1 MQSAVKQ
8 GIPVFLFAFQYA
20 LLYRIKTGGFVA
32 NVSNPSGCHLK
43 NLKFKRFLNG
53 DINTNFPS

>member
-20 LLYRIKTGGFVA
+20 LLYRIKKAGFIA

-43 NLKFKRFLNG
+43 NSNLKDSFVAERF
-53 DINTNFPS
+53 